1 MNTINQLDQSAVCL
15 QSCQKLLQKLE
26 RVRLNFS
33 RDFGQKLNGF
43 EPMLQL
49 ALNEAES
56 LAFQTPFPHLFFP
69 TLAEEKAVALAQWAT
84 RQQRL
89 KPRQLVAA

>member
-1 MNTINQLDQSAVCL
+1 MNTIDQQNHSVVSL
-15 QSCQKLLQKLE
+15 QSCEKLLQKLE
-26 RVRLNFS
+26 RVRLRFAQE
-33 RDFGQKLNGF
+33 FEHQLNGF
-43 EPMLQL
+43 EPVLQL

-69 TLAEEKAVALAQWAT
+69 TLAQEKAEAVAKWAA

-89 KPRQLVAA
+89 NSRQLVAA